1 MTKHPLTIVI
11 VTFNSAHQ
19 IADCVKML
27 ADRGPEISIRIR
39 DNGSTDSTPELL
51 KELAAAGYIDD
62 LILADEDVGFAIAA
76 NDVIRR
82 SAVDN
87 ILLMNPDARVSL
99 ETIQLMCDTI
109 DQDPTLGLVTPV
121 VQSGDEI
128 SVMSAGRQPRLWPMF
143 THYSGLSRAFP
154 KSRTLRGRH
163 LFLSKHSHED
173 QFVEWASG
181 CCLLIPRATIDRVG
195 ILSERW
201 FMYAEDTEYCKRVLD
216 TGLKIKVL
224 SSARAFHEVGEST
237 QVVENV
243 DADNSYDAGKDAEA
257 ESLEGPPIDVS
268 TMWGR
273 NLYDYYV
280 QEFHPTAVTRL
291 AWKTVFTGGNGIRAL
306 VRQGRNPKDR
316 MAARLMRNALAV
328 WK

>member
-1 MTKHPLTIVI
+1 
-11 VTFNSAHQ
+11 
-19 IADCVKML
+19 
-27 ADRGPEISIRIR
+27 
-39 DNGSTDSTPELL
+39 
-51 KELAAAGYIDD
+51 
-62 LILADEDVGFAIAA
+62 
-76 NDVIRR
+76 
-82 SAVDN
+82 
-87 ILLMNPDARVSL
+87 
-99 ETIQLMCDTI
+99 
-109 DQDPTLGLVTPV
+109 
-121 VQSGDEI
+121 
-128 SVMSAGRQPRLWPMF
+128 
-143 THYSGLSRAFP
+143 
-154 KSRTLRGRH
+154 
-163 LFLSKHSHED
+163 
-173 QFVEWASG
+173 
-181 CCLLIPRATIDRVG
+181 
-195 ILSERW
+195 
-201 FMYAEDTEYCKRVLD
+201 MYAEDTEYCKRVLD